1 MDGGSLNGGTS
12 TKLLIRELSVRILA
26 ICCSGTTAPLIKPPT
41 RPTPAGR
48 SRKTR
53 CSAGTRLVDWE
64 RKSDEMKIRSAPPG
78 FVGLSGRKTRQ
89 DRNATVSPQSRTKT
103 CCPNVRKQRLRRR
116 QTQKTIRVSATCGHK
131 RALLAPQ
138 PSRLIPTFCHFS
150 KEISPVISFRLSL
163 RFSFPGYQIKSLEN
177 ANERTVFGFSLQ
189 GPPKLQ
195 TPTFSSHFRVS
206 CCL

>member
-1 MDGGSLNGGTS
+1 MATAPPSVLRWHTVKKKASLVLKRSVSFCSAHVNTEKHGQMDGGSLNGGTS

-103 CCPNVRKQRLRRR
+103 SCCPNVRKQRLRRR
-116 QTQKTIRVSATCGHK
+116 QTQT
-131 RALLAPQ
+131 Q
-138 PSRLIPTFCHFS
+138 
-150 KEISPVISFRLSL
+150 
-163 RFSFPGYQIKSLEN
+163 
-177 ANERTVFGFSLQ
+177 
-189 GPPKLQ
+189 
-195 TPTFSSHFRVS
+195 
-206 CCL
+206 